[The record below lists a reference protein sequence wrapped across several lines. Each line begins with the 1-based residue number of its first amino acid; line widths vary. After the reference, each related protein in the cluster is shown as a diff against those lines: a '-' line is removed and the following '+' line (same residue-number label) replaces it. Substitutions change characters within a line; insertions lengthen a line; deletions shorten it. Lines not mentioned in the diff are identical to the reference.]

1 MIVNRLFILPFENE
15 AQRTSYRRYYLLT
28 REIKNYNVKIDGQNL
43 HDQQIRNNSLTY
55 HNIRE
60 IVRGQGDDYT
70 TVCLLDYNYFENYY
84 KMIAIALCKQ
94 EALDAYPKAIQQIN
108 FTGNLEQQASIF
120 FIVEKEKEIVTDF
133 SQGTVKMFYFYF
145 LL

>member
-15 AQRTSYRRYYLLT
+15 AQRTSYRRYYLPT

-43 HDQQIRNNSLTY
+43 YDQQIRNNSLTY
-55 HNIRE
+55 HNIQK

-84 KMIAIALCKQ
+84 KMIAIDLCKQ